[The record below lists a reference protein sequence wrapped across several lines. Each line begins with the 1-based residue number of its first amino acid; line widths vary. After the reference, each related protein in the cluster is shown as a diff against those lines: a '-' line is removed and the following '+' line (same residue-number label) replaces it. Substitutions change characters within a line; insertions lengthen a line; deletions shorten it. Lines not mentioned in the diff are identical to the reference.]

1 MDAGEKGT
9 EKMTFEELWK
19 QVEGLPE
26 MAKIQVPRV
35 LSESTKKKLAKKT
48 PEEISRIVLAAIEEV
63 NNGSVEPLDRLINK
77 RI

>member
-35 LSESTKKKLAKKT
+35 LSESTKKKLARKK
-48 PEEISRIVLAAIEEV
+48 PEEVRQIVVAAIDEV
-63 NNGSVEPLDRLINK
+63 NNGSVEPLDRIIRK
-77 RI
+77 KI